1 MTPGVPSPAAALILG
16 LTLGAGLLPCAAH
29 AEVIDRIA
37 AVVNDEVITLRD
49 LMKAAGPLLASV
61 AQIPDPARRE
71 QERATVMERAL
82 DDLVGQK
89 LVLQEARKLK
99 LDASS
104 QEVDAW
110 LENLRRQ
117 YGWSDEELKQA
128 IKSQGASEQQYRKD
142 VRRRIITNRVVQVKL
157 GSSIRVSD
165 TDVDDAFRR
174 EFGDRLEEPEITA
187 RHILFLVPEA
197 LPDGD
202 PATQG
207 KRSRAVAVRGRIHG
221 GADFGEMAREH
232 SEGPSAARGGEL
244 GAFRPGAL
252 DPEFEK
258 AALRAAVG
266 EVVGPVRTRFGWH
279 LIQVTR
285 RHMVRSKEPDQVKT
299 EIRAKL
305 RSEALERQLGRWVEE
320 LKRSAF
326 VDKRL

>member
-1 MTPGVPSPAAALILG
+1 MRRAVPILALALAVSVTARPAQ
-16 LTLGAGLLPCAAH
+16 

-49 LMKAAGPLLASV
+49 LTKAARPLLASV
-61 AQIPDPARRE
+61 AQIPDADRRE
-71 QERATVMERAL
+71 KERARVMERAL

-99 LDASS
+99 LDATKK
-104 QEVDAW
+104 EVDAW

-117 YGWSDEELKQA
+117 YGWSDEELRQA
-128 IKSQGASEQQYRKD
+128 IKSQGATERQYRKD
-142 VRRRIITNRVVQVKL
+142 VKRRIITNRVVQVKL

-165 TDVDDAFRR
+165 QDVDDAFRR

-202 PATQG
+202 PTTKS
-207 KRSRAVAVRGRIHG
+207 KRAKAEAVRAQLST
-221 GADFGEMAREH
+221 GADFGQMAKEH
-232 SEGPSAARGGEL
+232 SEGPSSARGGEL

-258 AALRAAVG
+258 AALRAEVG

-285 RHMVRSKEPDQVKT
+285 RRMVRSKDPDQAKA
-299 EIRAKL
+299 EIRARL

>member
-1 MTPGVPSPAAALILG
+1 MFRTGVVVALVLLSWTRPAS
-16 LTLGAGLLPCAAH
+16 

-49 LMKAAGPLLASV
+49 LMKAAGPLLGSV
-61 AQIPDPARRE
+61 AQIPDATRRE
-71 QERATVMERAL
+71 GERKKVLQRAL

-99 LDASS
+99 LQATDK
-104 QEVDAW
+104 EVDAW

-117 YGWSDEELKQA
+117 YGWSDDELKQA
-128 IKSQGASEQQYRKD
+128 IKSQGATEKQYRKD
-142 VRRRIITNRVVQVKL
+142 VRRRIVTNRVVQVKL

-165 TDVDDAFRR
+165 QDVDDVFRR
-174 EFGDRLEEPEITA
+174 EYGDKMEEPEITA

-197 LPDGD
+197 LPDSD
-202 PATQG
+202 P
-207 KRSRAVAVRGRIHG
+207 KSRAKRQEAQQVLETLRG
-221 GADFGEMAREH
+221 GADFSETASAH
-232 SEGPSAARGGEL
+232 SEGPSASRGGEI

-258 AALRAAVG
+258 AALRAKVG
-266 EVVGPVRTRFGWH
+266 EIVGPIRTRFGWH

-285 RHMVRSKEPDQVKT
+285 RHMVKSKDPGQTKA
-299 EIRAKL
+299 EIRARL
-305 RSEALERQLGRWVEE
+305 RQEALERQLGRWVDE

-326 VDKRL
+326 VETRL

>member
-1 MTPGVPSPAAALILG
+1 MGRGLVLLTAL
-16 LTLGAGLLPCAAH
+16 AVCAQPVR

-61 AQIPDPARRE
+61 SKIPDSKRRE
-71 QERATVMERAL
+71 GERARVLERAL

-99 LDASS
+99 LDANK

-110 LENLRRQ
+110 LDNLRRQ
-117 YGWSDEELKQA
+117 YGWSDDELRQA
-128 IKSQGASEQQYRKD
+128 IKSQGATERQYRKD

-157 GSSIRVSD
+157 GSAIRVSD
-165 TDVDDAFRR
+165 QEVDDAFRR

-202 PATQG
+202 PTSQG
-207 KRSRAVAVRGRIHG
+207 KRAKAEAVRARLAA
-221 GADFGEMAREH
+221 GAEFAEMAAEH
-232 SEGPSAARGGEL
+232 SEGPSSARGGEL

-258 AALRAAVG
+258 AALRAEVG
-266 EVVGPVRTRFGWH
+266 EIVGPVRTRFGWH

-285 RHMVRSKEPDQVKT
+285 RRMVRSKDPEAAKA
-299 EIRAKL
+299 EIRARL
-305 RSEALERQLGRWVEE
+305 RSEALESQLGRWVEE